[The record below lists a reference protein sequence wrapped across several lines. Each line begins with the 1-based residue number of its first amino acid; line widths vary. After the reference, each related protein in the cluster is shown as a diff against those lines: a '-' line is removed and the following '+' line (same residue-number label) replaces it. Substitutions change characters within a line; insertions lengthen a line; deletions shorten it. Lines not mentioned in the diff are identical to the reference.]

1 MNEVATTLFMSAPLL
16 GVDKELKNNVP
27 PPRATSGMPF
37 FQMGLQLK
45 GGVNIEL
52 INNWTGVPFFL
63 KCRSCPLHTV
73 QKSPVVLISLS
84 TWSMEISEAL

>member
-1 MNEVATTLFMSAPLL
+1 MSCASTKR
-16 GVDKELKNNVP
+16 DIRN
-27 PPRATSGMPF
+27 AI
-37 FQMGLQLK
+37 FQLGLQLK

-52 INNWTGVPFFL
+52 INNWTGVPFFF